1 MYLTVWGCLG
11 CCCGVFAAF
20 AIFQQQG
27 GQEDATALE
36 HVVNQQRN
44 ALAEAKV

>member
-1 MYLTVWGCLG
+1 MFGTAWG
-11 CCCGVFAAF
+11 CCGVFAALVL
-20 AIFQQQG
+20 FQQQG
-27 GQEDATALE
+27 GQEDAAALE